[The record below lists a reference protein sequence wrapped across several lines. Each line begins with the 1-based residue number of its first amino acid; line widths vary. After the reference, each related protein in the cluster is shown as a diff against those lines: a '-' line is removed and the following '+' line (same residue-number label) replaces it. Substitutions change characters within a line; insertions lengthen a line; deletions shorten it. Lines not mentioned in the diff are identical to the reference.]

1 MDEQPSGPRFQIPT
15 WAWIIAILAVVLGLQ
30 LWLNGQFSGPEDISL
45 TKVAAMIENGEAERI
60 QVSGNQVTIFN
71 EDGTSQKSVKDEGS
85 VVEQLRNLG
94 VSEEALAST
103 SLIFEDQTTWNTIL
117 TILITVGP
125 LLLIIWIFSRS
136 FRQMQGGGNSIF
148 NFGRSKA
155 KNLTGADKP
164 TVTFEDVAGVEE
176 AKEEVQELVGF
187 LREPERFIQ
196 VGARIPK
203 GVLMVGPPG
212 TGKTLLARAI
222 AGEAGVPFF
231 HISGSEFVEM
241 FVGVGAS
248 RVRDLFNKA
257 KQHAP
262 AIVFVDEIDAVGRQR
277 GAGLGGGHDEREQ
290 TLNQI
295 LVEMDGFSNETNII
309 VIAATNRPDVL
320 DPALLRPGR
329 FDRKVIVDLPDVRGR
344 EAILRIHMR
353 GKPVARDVD
362 LGDLARLSAGFSGA
376 DLENLMNEAAIFAA
390 RRGRM
395 EIETVDFQDAF
406 DRIVMGPE
414 RKSKVLTEEDKE
426 LTAYHESGHAVVSFF
441 LPHTDPVQK
450 VTIIPRGRAGGYV
463 MSLPE
468 DRMAQSREHFE
479 DQIAFAFGGRAA
491 EEIFFG
497 RITTG
502 AASDLQQATR
512 IARAMVMQYG
522 MSDGLGLRTFG
533 EQQGSI
539 FLGRDMGYGRDYSED
554 AARLIDD
561 EVSDILD
568 RNYSR
573 AKQIIGENKDRLI
586 DLAETLKKV
595 ETLDR
600 REFEKLMN
608 RDLAEEADSMSES
621 TEETQAVS

>member
-1 MDEQPSGPRFQIPT
+1 MEEKPTGPRFAIPT
-15 WAWIIAILAVVLGLQ
+15 WAWIIVILGVILGLQ
-30 LWLNGQFSGPEDISL
+30 FWLSGRFSAPPPVPLSD
-45 TKVAAMIENGEAERI
+45 VATLMNEGEVQEI
-60 QVSGNQVTIFN
+60 NVSGNKVEVTL
-71 EDGTSQKSVKDEGS
+71 EDGETMTTVKDEGS
-85 VVEQLRNLG
+85 LIEQFGNLG
-94 VSEEALAST
+94 VSEETLST
-103 SLIFEDQTTWNTIL
+103 TPIYFNDPSAWNTII
-117 TILITVGP
+117 TIAISLGPVLI
-125 LLLIIWIFSRS
+125 LIWIFSRS
-136 FRQMQGGGNSIF
+136 FRQMQGGGGNSIF
-148 NFGRSKA
+148 NFGKSKA
-155 KNLTGADKP
+155 KDMSGSDKP
-164 TVTFEDVAGVEE
+164 TVTFDDVAGVDE
-176 AKEEVQELVGF
+176 AKEEVQEIVQF
-187 LREPERFIQ
+187 LKEPERFIQ

-222 AGEAGVPFF
+222 AGEAAVPFF

-257 KQHAP
+257 KQHSP

-277 GAGLGGGHDEREQ
+277 GAGIGGGHDEREQ

-295 LVEMDGFSNETNII
+295 LVEMDGFSNETNVI

-344 EAILRIHMR
+344 EAILQIHSR
-353 GKPVARDVD
+353 GKPISSDVD
-362 LGDLARLSAGFSGA
+362 LNDIARLTAGFSGA

-390 RRGRM
+390 RRSRT
-395 EIETVDFQDAF
+395 EIKPVDFQDAF

-414 RKSKVLTEEDKE
+414 RKSRVLSEEDKE
-426 LTAYHESGHAVVSFF
+426 LTAYHEAGHAVVSFY
-441 LPHTDPVQK
+441 LINTDPVQK

-468 DRMAQSREHFE
+468 DRLAQTREQFE

-512 IARAMVMQYG
+512 IARAMVMHYG
-522 MSDGLGLRTFG
+522 MSDSLGLRTFG

-539 FLGRDMGYGRDYSED
+539 FLGRDMTYGRDYSED
-554 AARLIDD
+554 AAKSIDE
-561 EVSDILD
+561 EVMRILD
-568 RNYSR
+568 ANYDR
-573 AKQIIGENKDRLI
+573 AKDIVEENKEKLVE
-586 DLAETLKKV
+586 LARTLMKV

-600 REFEKLMN
+600 EDFEGLM
-608 RDLAEEADSMSES
+608 DQESEEPEPVASPNE
-621 TEETQAVS
+621 